1 MKNENEDRY
10 DLSRMIIQ
18 PLYFGLVVNILI
30 PAGVLLACHYIH
42 SNYTRSNAIGDLA
55 NPLFYV
61 FVVLALLQAGL
72 ALWWRSRRLQ
82 RPMIKSETTMESDLT
97 TGLLHVCRPV
107 FVLITAISGYGY
119 IYFFLTGRF
128 TETVVFVFFSFVVFQ
143 VIRPRQ
149 GFARKFIDRQQRLF
163 EQSV

>member
-1 MKNENEDRY
+1 MKNENEDKY

-42 SNYTRSNAIGDLA
+42 NNYGRGNMIGDQA
-55 NPLFYV
+55 NSLFYI

-82 RPMIKSETTMESDLT
+82 LPIIKSETTTESDLT
-97 TGLLHVCRPV
+97 AGLLHVCRPV
-107 FVLITAISGYGY
+107 FVLITAISGYGFV
-119 IYFFLTGRF
+119 YFFLTGRF

-143 VIRPRQ
+143 IIRPRH
-149 GFARKFIDRQQRLF
+149 GFARKFISRQQQLF
-163 EQSV
+163 K